1 MIIYDKTR
9 IKPLKI
15 NGKYVI
21 IKYDEWSSNKYEL
34 YFDDEVNSFYSKLY
48 IYNLENQY
56 YFGEYIE
63 YRNVFTDLANINI
76 LQRIFDFLLKNTTNV
91 ETC

>member
-21 IKYDEWSSNKYEL
+21 IKYDDWSPNKYEL

-76 LQRIFDFLLKNTTNV
+76 RQRIFDFLLKNTTNV
-91 ETC
+91 ETY

>member
-1 MIIYDKTR
+1 MIIYDKTL
-9 IKPLKI
+9 IKPFKI
-15 NGKYVI
+15 NGKYII
-21 IKYDEWSSNKYEL
+21 IKYDNWNPNNYEL
-34 YFDDEVNSFYSKLY
+34 YFDDGINSVYSKLY

-76 LQRIFDFLLKNTTNV
+76 HQKIFDFLLKNTTNV
-91 ETC
+91 ENY